1 MFKLVLIFKK
11 IRFNIT
17 TLYYFLLFKKPISND
32 FLIFFN
38 RVGALHV
45 VILNPPQKF
54 CKVLEGYQLY
64 VVVCLILYLVYI
76 KNLVKE
82 M

>member
-17 TLYYFLLFKKPISND
+17 TLYYFLLLKKLILND
-32 FLIFFN
+32 FLYFLIFFN

-45 VILNPPQKF
+45 VILNPPLF
-54 CKVLEGYQLY
+54 D
-64 VVVCLILYLVYI
+64 
-76 KNLVKE
+76 
-82 M
+82 